1 MPLTFETTGDDWF
14 VTRETNVDGLS
25 KLVALPSVDVM
36 DAHQT
41 RAFSR
46 LLTAWNRREEA
57 RDQRDLASLAS
68 ARQDL
73 EIARAEMRIATLGR

>member
-1 MPLTFETTGDDWF
+1 M
-14 VTRETNVDGLS
+14 N
-25 KLVALPSVDVM
+25 
-36 DAHQT
+36 AHQT
-41 RAFSR
+41 LAFSH
-46 LLTAWNRREEA
+46 LLSAWTRREEA

>member
-1 MPLTFETTGDDWF
+1 MSAFEST
-14 VTRETNVDGLS
+14 VHNVVAASEPNVDGLS
-25 KLVALPSVDVM
+25 NRTPIRIVESM
-36 DAHQT
+36 NAHQT
-41 RAFSR
+41 LAFSH
-46 LLTAWNRREEA
+46 LLSAWTRREEA